1 MFLITIDGPSGSGKT
16 SLASLIESSLIIAG
30 EKVFTI
36 HMDDL
41 YDGWENSLGNSLRD
55 RILAIINE
63 ASESSQ
69 ITVPQYN
76 WGGAAFGEP
85 LSIPTPET
93 LILEGVGSGQSAVR
107 EFADISLWLDCPS
120 EIALS
125 RAIARDGVELS
136 ELLQRWQLQEAAH
149 FLLEMTESAAD
160 YRVKSAP

>member
-1 MFLITIDGPSGSGKT
+1 MFLITIDGPAGSGKT
-16 SLASLIESSLIIAG
+16 SLASLIESSLTSTG

-41 YDGWENSLGNSLRD
+41 FDGWKNALSYSLQD
-55 RILAIINE
+55 RILAIIKE
-63 ASESSQ
+63 AKQSSQ

-76 WGGAAFGEP
+76 WEQAAFGEP
-85 LSIPTPET
+85 LTIPTPET

-107 EFADISLWLDCPS
+107 EFVDISLWLDCPS

-136 ELLQRWQLQEAAH
+136 ELLKRWQLQEAAH
-149 FLLEMTESAAD
+149 FLLEKTESAAD

>member
-1 MFLITIDGPSGSGKT
+1 MFLITIDGPAGSGKT
-16 SLASLIESSLIIAG
+16 SLASLIESSLTSAG

-63 ASESSQ
+63 ADESSQ

-76 WGGAAFGEP
+76 WGRAAFGEP
-85 LSIPTPET
+85 RSIPTPET
-93 LILEGVGSGQSAVR
+93 LILEGVGSGQSTVR
-107 EFADISLWLDCPS
+107 EFANISLWLDCPTD
-120 EIALS
+120 IALE
-125 RAIARDGVELS
+125 RAIARDGVELA
-136 ELLQRWQLQEAAH
+136 ELLVKWQVQETTH
-149 FLLEMTESAAD
+149 FLLEKTESAAD

>member
-16 SLASLIESSLIIAG
+16 SLASLIESSLMDAG

-41 YDGWENSLGNSLRD
+41 YDGWENALGNSLRD

-63 ASESSQ
+63 ADESSR
-69 ITVPQYN
+69 ITVPHYN
-76 WGGAAFGEP
+76 WERAAFGEP
-85 LSIPTPET
+85 RSIPTPET

-107 EFADISLWLDCPS
+107 ECADISLWLDCPL

-125 RAIARDGVELS
+125 RAIARDGAELS
-136 ELLQRWQLQEAAH
+136 ELLKRWQLQEAAH
-149 FLLEMTESAAD
+149 FLLEKTESAAD

>member
-16 SLASLIESSLIIAG
+16 SLASLIESSLINAG
-30 EKVFTI
+30 EKVYTI

-41 YDGWENSLGNSLRD
+41 YDGWENALGNSLRD
-55 RILAIINE
+55 RILAVINQ
-63 ASESSQ
+63 ADESSH
-69 ITVPQYN
+69 ITVPHYN
-76 WGGAAFGEP
+76 WERATFDEP
-85 LSIPTPET
+85 RSIPTPET

-136 ELLQRWQLQEAAH
+136 ELLKRWQLQEAAH

>member
-1 MFLITIDGPSGSGKT
+1 MFLVTIDGPTGSGKT
-16 SLASLIESSLIIAG
+16 TLASLIESSLITAG
-30 EKVFTI
+30 EKVYTI
-36 HMDDL
+36 HLDDL
-41 YDGWENSLGNSLRD
+41 YDGWKNALSHSLRD
-55 RILAIINE
+55 RILAIIKE

-76 WGGAAFGEP
+76 WEQAAFGEP
-85 LSIPTPET
+85 LTISTPET

-136 ELLQRWQLQEAAH
+136 ELLKSWQSQEAAH
-149 FLLEMTESAAD
+149 FLLEKTESVAD

>member
-1 MFLITIDGPSGSGKT
+1 MFLITIDGPAGSGKT
-16 SLASLIESSLIIAG
+16 SLASLIESSLTSAG

-63 ASESSQ
+63 ADESSQ

-76 WGGAAFGEP
+76 WGRAAFGEP
-85 LSIPTPET
+85 RSIPTPET

-136 ELLQRWQLQEAAH
+136 ELLKRWQLQEAAH

>member
-1 MFLITIDGPSGSGKT
+1 MFLITIDGPAGSGKT
-16 SLASLIESSLIIAG
+16 SLASLIESSLTSAG
-30 EKVFTI
+30 EKVYTI

-41 YDGWENSLGNSLRD
+41 FDGWKNALSYSLQD
-55 RILAIINE
+55 RILAIIKE
-63 ASESSQ
+63 AKQSSQ

-76 WGGAAFGEP
+76 WGRAAFGEP
-85 LSIPTPET
+85 RSIPTPET

-107 EFADISLWLDCPS
+107 EFVDISLWLDCPS

-136 ELLQRWQLQEAAH
+136 ELLKRWQLQEAAH
-149 FLLEMTESAAD
+149 FLLEKTESAAD

>member
-1 MFLITIDGPSGSGKT
+1 MFLVTIDGPTGSGKT
-16 SLASLIESSLIIAG
+16 TLASLIESSLITAG
-30 EKVFTI
+30 EKVYTI

-41 YDGWENSLGNSLRD
+41 YDGWEDALSYPLRD
-55 RILAIINE
+55 RILAIIKE
-63 ASESSQ
+63 ANESSQ

-76 WGGAAFGEP
+76 WEQAAFGEP
-85 LSIPTPET
+85 LTISTPET

-107 EFADISLWLDCPS
+107 ELADISLWLDCPS

-136 ELLQRWQLQEAAH
+136 ELLKSWQSQEAAH
-149 FLLEMTESAAD
+149 FLLEKTESAAD